1 MTSPRTP
8 RPASVESSRRLSL
21 LRSAIRRMARQI
33 VEAFDPDRI
42 VLFGSHAYGLPTSES
57 DVDILVVMPT
67 TNPVGQAC
75 RIRLGVEHPFPLD
88 LLVRPQEELDAR
100 LRLGDSFWRD
110 VLSRGKVLYE
120 KADRR
125 MGTKSRGRLRVRK
138 R

>member
-1 MTSPRTP
+1 
-8 RPASVESSRRLSL
+8 
-21 LRSAIRRMARQI
+21 MARQI